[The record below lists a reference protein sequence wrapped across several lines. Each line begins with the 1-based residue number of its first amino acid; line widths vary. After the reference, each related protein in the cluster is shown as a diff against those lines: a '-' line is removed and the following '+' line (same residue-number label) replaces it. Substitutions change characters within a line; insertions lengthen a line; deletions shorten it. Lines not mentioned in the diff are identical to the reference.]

1 MVVSLGQGAR
11 QSAEGPETGFLSG
24 RIKVVSQRI
33 SLTFGPKKGLLI
45 GQLPENRGGLTS
57 LSWFVQD
64 FTGLKWKTLHLG
76 SAVGGRE
83 GQRVAPGLGG
93 VQPGL
98 GSRRQLGRAG
108 QGGGGVS

>member
-64 FTGLKWKTLHLG
+64 FTGLNGRLCIWGLRLE
-76 SAVGGRE
+76 GGR
-83 GQRVAPGLGG
+83 
-93 VQPGL
+93 
-98 GSRRQLGRAG
+98 GRE
-108 QGGGGVS
+108 